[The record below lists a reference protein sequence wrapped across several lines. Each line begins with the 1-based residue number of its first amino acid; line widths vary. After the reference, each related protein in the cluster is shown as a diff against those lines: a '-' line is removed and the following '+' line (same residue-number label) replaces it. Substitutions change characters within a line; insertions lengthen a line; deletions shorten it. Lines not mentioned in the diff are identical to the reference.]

1 MPEFLANFSNQITE
15 YWGRFTRRQKI
26 QIVSIFAG
34 GLIALVVLTLI
45 LSRPTYVV
53 FGTDISTADMNTITQ
68 TLTESNI
75 GYEIDD
81 DASTLR
87 VESGQFQN
95 VKLLLGAQG
104 LLSSE
109 GFTYVDA
116 FNSSF
121 TTTSDE
127 RDIKIQ
133 LAAENE
139 LNNALELLA
148 SVEDATIKF
157 VIPDDKTYVFEDDK
171 EASASLMIKPNGEMT
186 SEQAYDIASW
196 ISSVVPNLSL
206 NNIKIMNTETSK
218 LLFNGTTAGNV
229 VGGVNSYMEIQSL
242 AEDKY
247 EQNLQMLL
255 LSSTE
260 FDDATVSANLEL
272 DFDDVSVEAE
282 NHTIPQNADGP
293 LMTEVYIYSSTGTST
308 DGAGVPGT
316 DSNDATTYV
325 VDNAGGSDSTVD
337 INETSGVVDRTV
349 TRTVKAKG
357 VILHDNSSMGI
368 VLNKYE
374 YFYEDTVEADGTLAD
389 LTWDQY
395 KRANNARTGI
405 EVDDQILTFITN
417 TSKINDV
424 SILAYQVP
432 VFIDKVVETNQVADY
447 IPVIIIVLMIAMLG
461 YAVYRGTEPVEVTE
475 IEPELSVEEMLATT
489 SNVADELDAIE
500 MNGKSDAR
508 VQIEKFVDEN
518 PEAVA
523 QLLRNWLNEDW
534 E

>member
-15 YWGRFTRRQKI
+15 YWGRFNRRQKI
-26 QIVSIFAG
+26 QIISIFAG

-45 LSRPTYVV
+45 LSRPTFVV
-53 FGTDISTADMNTITQ
+53 YGTDISTADMNTITQ
-68 TLTESNI
+68 TLTDNNI
-75 GYEIDD
+75 RYEIDD
-81 DASTLR
+81 NATTLS

-109 GFTYVDA
+109 GFTYIDA
-116 FNSSF
+116 FNNSF

-127 RDIKIQ
+127 RDIKLQ

-139 LNNALELLA
+139 LNDTLELLA
-148 SVEDATIKF
+148 SVESASIKF
-157 VIPDDKTYVFEDDK
+157 VLSDEKTYVFEEDK
-171 EASASLMIKPNGEMT
+171 EASASLMIKPSGDMN

-206 NNIKIMNTETSK
+206 ENIKIMNTETSK
-218 LLFNGTTAGNV
+218 LLFNGTTAGNAI
-229 VGGVNSYMEIQSL
+229 GGVNSYMEIQSL
-242 AEDKY
+242 AEEKY

-260 FDDATVSANLEL
+260 FDDATVSANLQL
-272 DFDDVSVEAE
+272 DFDDVSVEE
-282 NHTIPQNADGP
+282 EKNTIPQDADGP
-293 LMTEVYIYSSTGTST
+293 LMTEIYIYSSTGTST
-308 DGAGVPGT
+308 DGSGVPGT

-337 INETSGVVDRTV
+337 INESSGVVDRTV

-357 VILHDNSSMGI
+357 IILHDDSSMGV
-368 VLNKYE
+368 VLNKYQ
-374 YFYEDTVEADGTLAD
+374 YYYEETLESEGALTD
-389 LTWDQY
+389 LTWEQFQQ
-395 KRANNARTGI
+395 ANNTKTAI
-405 EVDDQILTFITN
+405 EVDDQILAFITN

-424 SILAYQVP
+424 SILAYEVP
-432 VFIDKVVETNQVADY
+432 IFIDQEVVTNEVADY

-489 SNVADELDAIE
+489 SKVSDELDAIE
-500 MNGKSDAR
+500 MNDKSEAR
-508 VQIEKFVDEN
+508 VQIERFVDEN